1 MNPSRPRPIVAAELR
16 RPAEERLRNR
26 ASVPQP
32 VSDADVQRLLHEL
45 QVHQIELEMQNEE
58 LLQARAELEASLAK
72 YADLYDFAPV
82 SYLTLAADGTIVEA
96 NLAAASFF
104 GIERSKLIGI
114 RFGIHTTE
122 ATRPIFNDFLE
133 GVLVHEGMQ
142 SCEVALEIGDRGPRH
157 VVLHG
162 LRMPADPK
170 ATCNCR
176 IVIEDITERKAL
188 EEQLLQIQKMKSI
201 ATIAGGVAHDFN
213 NLLTIIS
220 GYCEILLSMF
230 RLRMPRIGRLQ
241 PFTMPANARRR

>member
-1 MNPSRPRPIVAAELR
+1 PMNPSRPRPIVAAELR

-114 RFGIHTTE
+114 RFG
-122 ATRPIFNDFLE
+122 
-133 GVLVHEGMQ
+133 
-142 SCEVALEIGDRGPRH
+142 
-157 VVLHG
+157 
-162 LRMPADPK
+162 
-170 ATCNCR
+170 
-176 IVIEDITERKAL
+176 
-188 EEQLLQIQKMKSI
+188 
-201 ATIAGGVAHDFN
+201 
-213 NLLTIIS
+213 
-220 GYCEILLSMF
+220 
-230 RLRMPRIGRLQ
+230 
-241 PFTMPANARRR
+241 